1 MEPFSGVFNSPAAQA
16 IAGAYEFY
24 RYKRVTCHVLPTG
37 GYTAPGSVRV
47 GFVNSP
53 EIGAGAILASS
64 TDRANILLSEQ
75 GMKIFPVSN
84 GGTKSLDQNRIR
96 SRQWYACNFSGTTTD
111 LDAYERTVQSTF
123 LYYSQTSGSVLTPYT
138 FSFEVE
144 VEFSGLASSGVNTF
158 LYSVLSGT
166 FTVPF
171 NEEMDVSDPD
181 DIKLLRRNGD
191 VTFYIKKKEA
201 EKPVPKPSQ

>member
-1 MEPFSGVFNSPAAQA
+1 MEPFSGVFNSPSAQA

-47 GFVNSP
+47 AFINSP
-53 EIGAGAILASS
+53 EIGANALIAGTAA
-64 TDRANILLSEQ
+64 RATILLSEQ

-96 SRQWYACNFSGTTTD
+96 SRQWYACNFSGTTSD

-123 LYYSQTSGSVLTPYT
+123 VYYSETAGSVATPYT
-138 FSFEVE
+138 LSFEVE
-144 VEFSGLASSGVNTF
+144 VEFSGLAASGVNTL
-158 LYSVLSGT
+158 LYSALSGT

-171 NEEMDVSDPD
+171 NEEMSVSDPD

-191 VTFYIKKKEA
+191 VTFYEKKKEA